1 MINYTP
7 QTQAELHLQWLCTQ
21 LMSLDLQDNGDTDV
35 STLEVIN
42 NMIKKYA
49 EPCES
54 TTLSAPTPTTG
65 TTASE

>member
-35 STLEVIN
+35 STIEVIN
-42 NMIKKYA
+42 NMIEKYA

-54 TTLSAPTPTTG
+54 TTSSAPTHTTG